1 MMLTMRPTMAHSST
15 KPVRDENE
23 EATRQVRVFEDIGDM
38 VSWIVRVEGCKTA
51 NLLDPMIRAE
61 VTARYLKH
69 KDVIDKIRAAEE
81 ALAKVESD
89 AKQQAKKGKK

>member
-1 MMLTMRPTMAHSST
+1 MANPLT

-23 EATRQVRVFEDIGDM
+23 DATRQVRVFEDIGDM

-89 AKQQAKKGKK
+89 AKQQAKKGKR